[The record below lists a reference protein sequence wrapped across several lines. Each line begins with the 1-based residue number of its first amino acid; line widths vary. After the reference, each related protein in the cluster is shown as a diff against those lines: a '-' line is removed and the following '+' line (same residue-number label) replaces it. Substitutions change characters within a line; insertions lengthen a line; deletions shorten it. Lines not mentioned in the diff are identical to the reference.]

1 MIFNTKQKLI
11 FTAKW
16 AGLIYIFF
24 ILQLFL
30 MPLLAVQEVVPN
42 LILVLLIVT
51 AINFGLEVALP
62 ISVVLALGQS
72 NFVYDRFLLFG
83 WLLAP
88 LVTVISYPALGLS
101 RHTLKIVHVILCTLY
116 VEFINFFIFAFERG
130 LNDLSDSFW
139 ILLLSP
145 LFNGLLAF
153 PVIFLQNKVFKLD
166 D

>member
-1 MIFNTKQKLI
+1 MIFNTKQKFI

-16 AGLIYIFF
+16 AGLIYVFF
-24 ILQLFL
+24 ILQLFI
-30 MPLLAVQEVVPN
+30 MPLFTVQEVVPN

-51 AINFGLEVALP
+51 AINFGLEIAFP

-72 NFVYDRFLLFG
+72 GFVYDRFLLFG

-88 LVTVISYPALGLS
+88 LITVISYPALGLS
-101 RHTLKIVHVILCTLY
+101 RHTLQIVHVVLCTLY
-116 VEFINFFIFAFERG
+116 IELLNFFIFAFERG

-153 PVIFLQNKVFKLD
+153 PVIFLQNKIFNLED
-166 D
+166 